1 MTDNFTHQRAIAGGQ
16 WVKAQDQDV
25 SPHQV
30 KSSGVTVRHSKIVNK
45 LVGCIMAQCNSMG

>member
-30 KSSGVTVRHSKIVNK
+30 KSSGVTVRQSKIVNK